1 MWQSA
6 YGKDCQNI
14 QLQHKVTFSLTHLK
28 EEEIGYSGKALV
40 VVGDLTDHQQVVCR
54 TRKGPRTPATRSY
67 KHARNLINSMYLDSF
82 FIVEQI

>member
-54 TRKGPRTPATRSY
+54 NKERATHTGN
-67 KHARNLINSMYLDSF
+67 KKLQACKKFD
-82 FIVEQI
+82 